1 MTVIVLGAGVD
12 ATSGIEMP
20 LTNELIPQ
28 INDFI
33 KNDGREIDEKLR
45 NIIPSLRFHF
55 DKLIKDTIERF
66 VQDFGREITRI
77 KEGVQTVLT
86 NDKDTLSPENQK
98 MGQLIV
104 AIMNKVES
112 MKTGATLDQET
123 AELIEEVFGENFAVT
138 DESIIDFSK
147 LVYTDTFK
155 SVMRQIL
162 ERSMQEPNHPILKHV
177 YHNLLDIEDLLMNYF
192 IGFYIDKPASIK
204 NYIYISWMLWAYLK
218 KKETDLYT
226 AYGERMN
233 EFPVYSKI
241 PTNWQVI
248 TFNYSSFAH
257 FFTKRSQYPA
267 LYFHGNLMKY
277 VDIQNKTEIRI
288 EDADYSSLDI
298 ISFIE
303 NQLTPN
309 INFEEDNT
317 MYPIPEFLPPIKIK
331 PVLSNTFIETWYK
344 TEQSMKEADKII
356 IIGYSFNKSDEHFN
370 SILHE
375 CISKPVFIID
385 PDIDNVI
392 KKMEKIYSYPSNS
405 YTSITVKGYPA
416 KKKSQPTIIQAK
428 AHEFNF
434 QEL

>member
-86 NDKDTLSPENQK
+86 NDNTLSPENQK

-204 NYIYISWMLWAYLK
+204 NYIYISWMLWVYLK
-218 KKETDLYT
+218 KKENDIYT
-226 AYGERMN
+226 TYSERMH

-241 PTNWQVI
+241 PGDWQIV
-248 TFNYSSFAH
+248 TFNYSSFAY
-257 FFTKRSQYPA
+257 FFTKENDYPA
-267 LYFHGNLMKY
+267 LYFHGNLMNY
-277 VDIQNKTEIRI
+277 VDIQNKTEIKI
-288 EDADYSSLDI
+288 EDQEYCSLDI

-309 INFEEDNT
+309 INFEEDNIK
-317 MYPIPEFLPPIKIK
+317 YSIPEFLPPIKIK
-331 PVLSNTFIETWYK
+331 PVLSKTFIQTWYK
-344 TEQSMKEADKII
+344 AEQKMKEADKII
-356 IIGYSFNKSDEHFN
+356 IVGYSFNKSDEHFN

-375 CISKPVFIID
+375 CISKPIFIID
-385 PDIDNVI
+385 TNVDNVI
-392 KKMEKIYSYPSNS
+392 KKMEKLYGFSSNS
-405 YTSITVKGYPA
+405 YMSMSIQGHSA
-416 KKKSQPTIIQAK
+416 KRKSQLTIIQAN
-428 AHEFNF
+428 AHEINF

>member
-86 NDKDTLSPENQK
+86 NDNTLSPENQK

-177 YHNLLDIEDLLMNYF
+177 YHNLLDIKH
-192 IGFYIDKPASIK
+192 YID
-204 NYIYISWMLWAYLK
+204 
-218 KKETDLYT
+218 
-226 AYGERMN
+226 
-233 EFPVYSKI
+233 
-241 PTNWQVI
+241 
-248 TFNYSSFAH
+248 
-257 FFTKRSQYPA
+257 
-267 LYFHGNLMKY
+267 
-277 VDIQNKTEIRI
+277 
-288 EDADYSSLDI
+288 
-298 ISFIE
+298 
-303 NQLTPN
+303 
-309 INFEEDNT
+309 
-317 MYPIPEFLPPIKIK
+317 
-331 PVLSNTFIETWYK
+331 
-344 TEQSMKEADKII
+344 
-356 IIGYSFNKSDEHFN
+356 
-370 SILHE
+370 
-375 CISKPVFIID
+375 
-385 PDIDNVI
+385 
-392 KKMEKIYSYPSNS
+392 
-405 YTSITVKGYPA
+405 
-416 KKKSQPTIIQAK
+416 
-428 AHEFNF
+428 
-434 QEL
+434 